1 MRTELIRM
9 GLVVTLASSVLPLMA
24 QTDGPNL
31 EERLAALERRVEH
44 LEREN
49 SDLRQQVARSL
60 PEQSEPKFARPAE
73 GSTGPSTE
81 LAAYPVTALPAAA
94 ASLPAGAGSA
104 QAVPAPVPQKSSPE
118 QKWSDRFEVG
128 GQVRFRGEVRQNADL
143 NGTNH
148 DAQDF
153 VLQRIRFHVRA
164 KLGNNVETYV
174 QFQDSRLW
182 GQEASTTSNDNLVDL
197 HQAYVHA
204 NDFLAKGL
212 YVRAGRQEFIY
223 GTERLVG
230 AFGWDNIGRSFD
242 ALKMGYNSKSWGS
255 DWFAAKLVDRNTQ
268 ARGFDRGQYLY
279 GMYNQFFRQKP
290 QHLEVYGLL
299 YRDGMRS
306 TGEIASAGRNATEL
320 MTVGFHSDGAIKPG
334 ISYDLEFA
342 DQFGHRGYDSHS
354 ARAFAGKLYKTLE
367 EKHQFRLGFE
377 YDIATGDSNPTD
389 GRSGEFFNLFPT
401 NHPHYGYADL
411 MGWRNM
417 QDFRPM
423 LTFKPVAPVKFDF
436 DYHRFYLLEARGAW
450 KNAGGV
456 VLGFDPT
463 GQSGTHVG
471 DEVDFTVAFP
481 IQKHLKMLTGYSIF
495 FPGEFAQQTR
505 GTDNQHFFYLQTQ
518 VDF

>member
-1 MRTELIRM
+1 
-9 GLVVTLASSVLPLMA
+9 
-24 QTDGPNL
+24 
-31 EERLAALERRVEH
+31 
-44 LEREN
+44 
-49 SDLRQQVARSL
+49 
-60 PEQSEPKFARPAE
+60 
-73 GSTGPSTE
+73 
-81 LAAYPVTALPAAA
+81 
-94 ASLPAGAGSA
+94 
-104 QAVPAPVPQKSSPE
+104 
-118 QKWSDRFEVG
+118 
-128 GQVRFRGEVRQNADL
+128 
-143 NGTNH
+143 
-148 DAQDF
+148 
-153 VLQRIRFHVRA
+153 
-164 KLGNNVETYV
+164 
-174 QFQDSRLW
+174 
-182 GQEASTTSNDNLVDL
+182 
-197 HQAYVHA
+197 VHA
-204 NDFLAKGL
+204 NDFLAKGF

-223 GTERLVG
+223 GTERLIG

-242 ALKMGYNSKSWGS
+242 ALKMGYSSKSTQS
-255 DWFAAKLVDRNTQ
+255 DWFAAKLVDRNLQ
-268 ARGFDRGQYLY
+268 ANPLRIVPDRGQYLY

-306 TGEIASAGRNATEL
+306 TGEIASAGRRATEL

-334 ISYDLEFA
+334 ISYDVEFA
-342 DQFGHRGYDSHS
+342 NQFGHRGYDSHS
-354 ARAFAGKLYKTLE
+354 AQAFAGKFYKTLE

-377 YDIATGDSNPTD
+377 YDIATGDSNSTD

-423 LTFKPVAPVKFDF
+423 LTFKPVSSVKFDF
-436 DYHRFYLLEARGAW
+436 DYHRLYLLEARGPW

-471 DEVDFTVAFP
+471 DEVDFTVSFP

-495 FPGEFAQQTR
+495 FPGEFAQKTR
-505 GTDNQHFFYLQTQ
+505 GPDNQHFVYLQTQ